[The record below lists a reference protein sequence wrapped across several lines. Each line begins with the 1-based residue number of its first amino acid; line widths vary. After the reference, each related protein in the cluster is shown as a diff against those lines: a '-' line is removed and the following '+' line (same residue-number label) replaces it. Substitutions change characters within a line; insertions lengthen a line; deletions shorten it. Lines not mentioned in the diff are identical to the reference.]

1 MAYRIDNSW
10 GNGFTATVTVKNTGT
25 SRISGWTLG
34 WSFAGDQRISNGWNA
49 TVTQSGSTVTARDA
63 GWNGTLEPGGSVG
76 FGFQAT
82 YSGTNAIPA
91 RYTLNG
97 ALCS

>member
-1 MAYRIDNSW
+1 MAYRVDNAW
-10 GNGFTATVTVKNTGT
+10 GNGFTAAVTVKNTGT
-25 SRISGWTLG
+25 STISGWTLG
-34 WSFAGDQRISNGWNA
+34 WSFAGDQRISNAWNA
-49 TVTQSGSTVTARDA
+49 TVSRSGSTVTARDA
-63 GWNGTLEPGGSVG
+63 GWNGTLAPGGSMS

-82 YSGTNAIPA
+82 YSGINAMPA